1 MVYQLISPAGAA
13 MLLVAFF
20 GSQRGWLDPG
30 KRSYNALNFFG
41 ALLLTSVAI
50 VDRRIGFILLEGT
63 WSLVALAGL
72 LRRP

>member
-1 MVYQLISPAGAA
+1 MVYQLISLAGAA

-20 GSQRGWLDPG
+20 GNQRGWLDPG

-41 ALLLTSVAI
+41 ALLLTWVAI
-50 VDRRIGFILLEGT
+50 VDRRIGFIVLEAT